1 MKKWFIWTLDSRL
14 TRKNSGPGL
23 VGGQGKVDEIG
34 IVGRQG
40 GRRWTRDGRWTRVN
54 MWTKEKRCTR
64 DSKLT
69 RESRWTRDSR

>member
-1 MKKWFIWTLDSRL
+1 MKKWFIWTLDKRL

-40 GRRWTRDGRWTRVN
+40 GRRWTRDGRWTRG
-54 MWTKEKRCTR
+54 E
-64 DSKLT
+64 
-69 RESRWTRDSR
+69 